1 MKLFGNPL
9 QSVNPQVKTIG
20 NTAITKEGTEKVIL
34 AEFQTSSENRRVTK
48 IKCYYDESIAEIDNL
63 SISMHLKSETI
74 YLLLDTPLY
83 LIGNKKNST
92 QGFEKILWCAESE
105 KDSLLTSPTCSVI
118 IECISPIPLPPDKIF
133 FYFESFKILGEK

>member
-63 SISMHLKSETI
+63 SISMHLKSETNI
-74 YLLLDTPLY
+74 FITRYPFISNWKQKKLNTG
-83 LIGNKKNST
+83 IWKNSLVCRKWK
-92 QGFEKILWCAESE
+92 GFSSYKP
-105 KDSLLTSPTCSVI
+105 DLLCDYWMHFTHSI
-118 IECISPIPLPPDKIF
+118 AA
-133 FYFESFKILGEK
+133 G